1 MINREDQNFL
11 IHTLDFWNHLTSN
24 QQALLLEHTTTVH
37 YTAGQRLHR
46 GDRDCIGVLL
56 VKTGCLRTYLLSDKG
71 KDVTLYRLYGGEL
84 CVLSASCILKSITFD
99 VHMDVEEDA
108 EVLLLHTS
116 YFAKL
121 MQENIYVENFANKI
135 AVERFSDVMWVM
147 EQMLFFS
154 FDERLALFLLD
165 ESSKTSST
173 TLKLTHE
180 QIAKY
185 MGSAREVV
193 SRMLKYFEQE
203 GLVSLSRGG
212 VTLQDKTKLRKR
224 FLP

>member
-1 MINREDQNFL
+1 
-11 IHTLDFWNHLTSN
+11 
-24 QQALLLEHTTTVH
+24 
-37 YTAGQRLHR
+37 
-46 GDRDCIGVLL
+46 
-56 VKTGCLRTYLLSDKG
+56 
-71 KDVTLYRLYGGEL
+71 
-84 CVLSASCILKSITFD
+84 
-99 VHMDVEEDA
+99 DVEEDA